1 MFKPSLVLVA
11 LAPVL
16 WCTACEVAAVAVAAV
31 VVTEDF
37 QRNALVATV
46 PEDADLVWKSAKSSL
61 AHMTEALIHVDNEV
75 RAAKTTVDDAAVV
88 VYVRTFDVGR
98 TTIQIT
104 AMKYALYSQEI
115 AEMVQ
120 RRIVRDLNK

>member
-37 QRNALVATV
+37 QKNALVATV

-61 AHMTEALIHVDNEV
+61 AHMTEALIHVDNDV
-75 RAAKTTVDDAAVV
+75 RAAKTTIDDATVV
-88 VYVRTFDVGR
+88 VYVKTFDVER